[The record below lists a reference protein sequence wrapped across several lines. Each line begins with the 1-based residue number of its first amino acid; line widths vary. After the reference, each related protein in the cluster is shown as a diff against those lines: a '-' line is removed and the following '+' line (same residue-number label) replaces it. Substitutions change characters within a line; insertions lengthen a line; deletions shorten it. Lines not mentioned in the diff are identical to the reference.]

1 MNWEFVI
8 AWLKIVVID
17 LTLAGDN
24 ALVIAMAVRTL
35 PRRQQRLGIFWG
47 ALGAVVIRV
56 ALTFVAA
63 QLLLLPFLQLVGG
76 LLLIWIAFKLLRQ
89 DGGGEANVR
98 HGTTL
103 PEAIRII
110 ILADLIMSTDNIL
123 AVAAASEGSFFL
135 LLFGLGLSI
144 PIVVWGAAFI
154 ATLMNRYGW
163 IVYLGAGV
171 LGEVAGKMILED
183 RFVESNFGE
192 APKPLEWVVRI
203 GLAVAIVLI
212 GLILARRSQAMQAS
226 KAVRYSPR
234 DST

>member
-1 MNWEFVI
+1 MEWEFVVR
-8 AWLKIVVID
+8 WLKIVVID

-24 ALVIAMAVRTL
+24 AVVIAMAVRTL

-47 ALGAVVIRV
+47 ALGAVILRVI
-56 ALTFVAA
+56 LTFIAA
-63 QLLLLPFLQLVGG
+63 QLLRLPFLQLVGG

-89 DGGGEANVR
+89 DSGGEANVR

-123 AVAAASEGSFFL
+123 AIAGASEGSLFL

-144 PIVVWGAAFI
+144 PIVVGGAAFI
-154 ATLMNRYGW
+154 AALMNRYGW
-163 IVYLGAGV
+163 IVYVGAGV

-183 RFVESNFGE
+183 NFIERTFGE
-192 APKPLEWVVRI
+192 APKPLEWAVRI
-203 GLAVAIVLI
+203 GLAAAIVLI
-212 GLILARRSQAMQAS
+212 GLLLSRRSQAIPAS
-226 KAVRYSPR
+226 KASK
-234 DST
+234 

>member
-1 MNWEFVI
+1 MEWESVVS
-8 AWLKIVVID
+8 WLKIVVID

-56 ALTFVAA
+56 ILTFVAS
-63 QLLLLPFLQLVGG
+63 QLLRLPFLQLVGG
-76 LLLIWIAFKLLRQ
+76 LLLIWIAIKLLRQ
-89 DGGGEANVR
+89 DGGGGATVR

-103 PEAIRII
+103 PEAIRVI

-123 AVAAASEGSFFL
+123 AVAGAAEGSFFL

-144 PIVVWGAAFI
+144 PIVVGGAAFI
-154 ATLMNRYGW
+154 AALMNRYGW
-163 IVYLGAGV
+163 ILYVGAGV
-171 LGEVAGKMILED
+171 LGEVSGKMILED
-183 RFVESNFGE
+183 NFIERTFGVV
-192 APKPLEWVVRI
+192 PKPLEWAVRI

-212 GLILARRSQAMQAS
+212 GLILARRAQAVQAT
-226 KAVRYSPR
+226 KATR
-234 DST
+234 

>member
-1 MNWEFVI
+1 MGTFAVEWGYV
-8 AWLKIVVID
+8 ASWLKIVVID

-47 ALGAVVIRV
+47 ALGAVAIRV

-63 QLLLLPFLQLVGG
+63 QLLMLPFLQLAGG
-76 LLLIWIAFKLLRQ
+76 VLLIWIAFKLLRQ
-89 DGGGEANVR
+89 DGGVEANVR

-123 AVAAASEGSFFL
+123 AIAGASEGSFSL

-163 IVYLGAGV
+163 IVYVGAGV
-171 LGEVAGKMILED
+171 LGEVSGKMILED
-183 RFVESNFGE
+183 HFVERTFGE
-192 APKPLEWVVRI
+192 APKPLEWGVRI

-212 GLILARRSQAMQAS
+212 GLILARRSQAIQAS
-226 KAVRYSPR
+226 KATR
-234 DST
+234 

>member
-1 MNWEFVI
+1 MEWESVVS
-8 AWLKIVVID
+8 WLKIVVID

-56 ALTFVAA
+56 ILTFVAS
-63 QLLLLPFLQLVGG
+63 QLLRLPFLQLVGG
-76 LLLIWIAFKLLRQ
+76 LLLIWIAIKLLRQ
-89 DGGGEANVR
+89 DGGGGATVR

-103 PEAIRII
+103 PEAIRVI

-123 AVAAASEGSFFL
+123 AVAGAAEGSLFL

-144 PIVVWGAAFI
+144 PIVVGGAAFI
-154 ATLMNRYGW
+154 AALMNRYGW
-163 IVYLGAGV
+163 ILYVGAGV
-171 LGEVAGKMILED
+171 LGEVSGKMILED
-183 RFVESNFGE
+183 NFIERTFGV
-192 APKPLEWVVRI
+192 APKPLEWAVRI

-212 GLILARRSQAMQAS
+212 GLILARRAQAIQAT
-226 KAVRYSPR
+226 KATR
-234 DST
+234 

>member
-1 MNWEFVI
+1 MGTFALEWEFV
-8 AWLKIVVID
+8 ARWLKIVVID

-24 ALVIAMAVRTL
+24 ALVIALAVRTL

-89 DGGGEANVR
+89 DSGGEANVR

-123 AVAAASEGSFFL
+123 AIAGASEGNLFL

-144 PIVVWGAAFI
+144 PIVVGGAAFI
-154 ATLMNRYGW
+154 STLMNRYGW
-163 IVYLGAGV
+163 IVYVGAGV
-171 LGEVAGKMILED
+171 LGEVSGKMILED
-183 RFVESNFGE
+183 NFVQRSFGE
-192 APKPLEWVVRI
+192 APKPLEWAVRL
-203 GLAVAIVLI
+203 GLAAAIVLI
-212 GLILARRSQAMQAS
+212 GLMLARRSEGVRAS
-226 KAVRYSPR
+226 KAAK
-234 DST
+234 